1 MRIDKYLAENG
12 FAESR
17 QKAKG
22 LIAGGFVLMNGRVV
36 TKDSTDVGESDGIT
50 VTGTDLPYVS
60 RGGLKLEAAKI
71 AFGLDFTHKIA
82 CDLGASTG
90 GFTDVLLQG
99 RAERVY
105 AIDCGRG
112 QLHPSLRTN
121 PRVINLESLNIRDLT
136 PQTLG
141 ERCDLAVSD
150 LSFISQT
157 YLYPVLP
164 VILKE
169 GGEVVSLIKP
179 QFEAGKGKVGK
190 GGIVKDPKI
199 HREVIE
205 GLIKA
210 AADHELYIRDLAPS
224 PIRGG
229 DGNAEFLAYFGYKVP
244 FDFDFRKVDS
254 CIQAEASENAF
265 QKFSDFE
272 RGRQTHEE

>member
-1 MRIDKYLAENG
+1 MRIDKYLAEKG

-22 LIAGGFVLMNGRVV
+22 LIAGGFVLLNGKVV
-36 TKDSTDVGESDGIT
+36 TKDSIEVGDSDEIEI
-50 VTGTDLPYVS
+50 TGTDLPYVS
-60 RGGLKLEAAKI
+60 RGGLKLEGAKK
-71 AFGLDFTHKIA
+71 AFGLDFAHKIA
-82 CDLGASTG
+82 CDVGASTG
-90 GFTDVLLQG
+90 GFTDVLLRG
-99 RAERVY
+99 GADRVY

-112 QLHPSLRTN
+112 QLHKSLLAD
-121 PRVINLESLNIRDLT
+121 PRVVNLESLNIRDLT

-141 ERCDLAVSD
+141 EKCDLAVSD

-164 VILKE
+164 LILKE
-169 GGEVVSLIKP
+169 GGELVSLIKP

-199 HREVIE
+199 HREVIK

-210 AADHELYIRDLAPS
+210 AAECELYIRDLAPS

-229 DGNAEFLAYFGYKVP
+229 DGNTEFLAYFSYKVP
-244 FDFDFRKVDS
+244 FSFDNRKIET
-254 CIQAEASENAF
+254 CIQAEAPDN
-265 QKFSDFE
+265 
-272 RGRQTHEE
+272 R